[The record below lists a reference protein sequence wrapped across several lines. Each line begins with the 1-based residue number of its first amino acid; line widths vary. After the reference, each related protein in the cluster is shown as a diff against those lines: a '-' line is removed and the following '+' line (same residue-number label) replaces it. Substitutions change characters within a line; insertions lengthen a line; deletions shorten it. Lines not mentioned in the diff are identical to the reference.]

1 MNNKQFKKYYRITIL
16 FKILV
21 YISLLLPL
29 IVYMSFNFNSYF
41 LKATG
46 WKVSMGFLISLV
58 VAILFIKKETK
69 FLKGLVGYIVAFLIV
84 YLLTPIIKDLQYL
97 LLCLLVGK
105 VISLPFG
112 YVYNQRNFVVQEYK
126 KAKIHSTVWK
136 SQDKGENLNNG

>member
-1 MNNKQFKKYYRITIL
+1 MNDKQFKKYYRTTIL

-29 IVYMSFNFNSYF
+29 IIYMSLNFNSYF

-97 LLCLLVGK
+97 LLCLLIGK

-136 SQDKGENLNNG
+136 SQD